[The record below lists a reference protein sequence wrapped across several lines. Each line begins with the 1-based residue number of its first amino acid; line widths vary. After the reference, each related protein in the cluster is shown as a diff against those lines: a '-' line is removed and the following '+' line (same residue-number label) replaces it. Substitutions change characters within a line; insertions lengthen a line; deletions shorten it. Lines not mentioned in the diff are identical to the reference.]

1 MLDLKN
7 FVALSPKPTEPF
19 WSGSSAAGAVEQR
32 GAKMTGRNSE
42 AKKNLE
48 ISYFEGRVYT

>member
-32 GAKMTGRNSE
+32 GAKMTGRNSK
-42 AKKNLE
+42 AQK
-48 ISYFEGRVYT
+48 ISRFLILSVE